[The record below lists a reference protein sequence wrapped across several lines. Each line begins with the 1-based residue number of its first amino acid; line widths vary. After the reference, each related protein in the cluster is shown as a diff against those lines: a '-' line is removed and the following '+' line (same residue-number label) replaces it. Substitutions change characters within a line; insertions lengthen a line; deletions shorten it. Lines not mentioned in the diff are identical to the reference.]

1 MKTNNH
7 SEIGWHMILGAIV
20 FLMLVPIVFA
30 LSNSFKTLQDAFNT
44 IFEIIPSHPTLE
56 NYRHVFEKLP
66 FVQITLNT
74 FLIAASVTTF
84 KTITSLFAAY
94 SFVYFDYKGKQF
106 FYFIMLSTM
115 FIPFTVTMIPN
126 YQMISKL
133 GLRDCIWGVALPQ
146 FADVLGIFL
155 LRQAMRGIPKA
166 LIEAARMEGIG
177 SLKIMRDIILPLVR
191 PSILTTGIIFFIN
204 SWNEYVWP
212 VLILKSKENYTLSLA
227 LQMYISAEGGTEFT
241 IAMAVS
247 VITMIIPLALY
258 LIFQRYIINTFAE
271 GVQLAKTVGL
281 DNVKVLI
288 DFYHM
293 VCEKETPEVLR
304 KYGKEYLRHVHFS
317 YPSIPEIDG
326 VRDPD
331 NIRTIFEGELHR
343 RGWWRTFPSCR
354 EEWDYTDFIQALKD
368 CGYQGR
374 VSLEAPVT
382 DFDRQAQ
389 EALAFMKAEF

>member
-126 YQMISKL
+126 YLMISKL

-166 LIEAARMEGIG
+166 LIEAAQMEGIG

-258 LIFQRYIINTFAE
+258 LIFQRYIINTFAAS
-271 GVQLAKTVGL
+271 GVKG
-281 DNVKVLI
+281 
-288 DFYHM
+288 
-293 VCEKETPEVLR
+293 
-304 KYGKEYLRHVHFS
+304 
-317 YPSIPEIDG
+317 
-326 VRDPD
+326 
-331 NIRTIFEGELHR
+331 
-343 RGWWRTFPSCR
+343 
-354 EEWDYTDFIQALKD
+354 
-368 CGYQGR
+368 
-374 VSLEAPVT
+374 
-382 DFDRQAQ
+382 
-389 EALAFMKAEF
+389 

>member
-30 LSNSFKTLQDAFNT
+30 LSNSFKILQDAFNT

-74 FLIAASVTTF
+74 FLIAASVTAF
-84 KTITSLFAAY
+84 KTIT
-94 SFVYFDYKGKQF
+94 
-106 FYFIMLSTM
+106 MLSTM

-126 YQMISKL
+126 YLMISKL

-258 LIFQRYIINTFAE
+258 LIFQRYIINTFAAS
-271 GVQLAKTVGL
+271 GVKG
-281 DNVKVLI
+281 
-288 DFYHM
+288 
-293 VCEKETPEVLR
+293 
-304 KYGKEYLRHVHFS
+304 
-317 YPSIPEIDG
+317 
-326 VRDPD
+326 
-331 NIRTIFEGELHR
+331 
-343 RGWWRTFPSCR
+343 
-354 EEWDYTDFIQALKD
+354 
-368 CGYQGR
+368 
-374 VSLEAPVT
+374 
-382 DFDRQAQ
+382 
-389 EALAFMKAEF
+389 

>member
-74 FLIAASVTTF
+74 FLIAASVTAF

-94 SFVYFDYKGKQF
+94 SFVYFEYKGKQF

-126 YQMISKL
+126 YLMISKL

-166 LIEAARMEGIG
+166 LIEAQDHARYHPAAGTPVHSHDRDHFLYQFLERVCMAGAH
-177 SLKIMRDIILPLVR
+177 LKEQGKLHAFPGAPDVH
-191 PSILTTGIIFFIN
+191 
-204 SWNEYVWP
+204 
-212 VLILKSKENYTLSLA
+212 
-227 LQMYISAEGGTEFT
+227 
-241 IAMAVS
+241 
-247 VITMIIPLALY
+247 
-258 LIFQRYIINTFAE
+258 QR
-271 GVQLAKTVGL
+271 
-281 DNVKVLI
+281 
-288 DFYHM
+288 
-293 VCEKETPEVLR
+293 
-304 KYGKEYLRHVHFS
+304 
-317 YPSIPEIDG
+317 
-326 VRDPD
+326 
-331 NIRTIFEGELHR
+331 
-343 RGWWRTFPSCR
+343 
-354 EEWDYTDFIQALKD
+354 
-368 CGYQGR
+368 
-374 VSLEAPVT
+374 
-382 DFDRQAQ
+382 
-389 EALAFMKAEF
+389 

>member
-74 FLIAASVTTF
+74 FLIAASVTAF

-94 SFVYFDYKGKQF
+94 SFVYFEYKGKQF

-126 YQMISKL
+126 YLMISKI

-155 LRQAMRGIPKA
+155 LRQAMRGI
-166 LIEAARMEGIG
+166 
-177 SLKIMRDIILPLVR
+177 

-258 LIFQRYIINTFAE
+258 LIFQRYIINTFAAS
-271 GVQLAKTVGL
+271 GVKG
-281 DNVKVLI
+281 
-288 DFYHM
+288 
-293 VCEKETPEVLR
+293 
-304 KYGKEYLRHVHFS
+304 
-317 YPSIPEIDG
+317 
-326 VRDPD
+326 
-331 NIRTIFEGELHR
+331 
-343 RGWWRTFPSCR
+343 
-354 EEWDYTDFIQALKD
+354 
-368 CGYQGR
+368 
-374 VSLEAPVT
+374 
-382 DFDRQAQ
+382 
-389 EALAFMKAEF
+389 

>member
-126 YQMISKL
+126 YLMISKL
-133 GLRDCIWGVALPQ
+133 GLRDCIWGVAFPQ

-166 LIEAARMEGIG
+166 LIEAAR
-177 SLKIMRDIILPLVR
+177 
-191 PSILTTGIIFFIN
+191 
-204 SWNEYVWP
+204 
-212 VLILKSKENYTLSLA
+212 LILKSKENYTLSLA

-258 LIFQRYIINTFAE
+258 LIFQRYIINTFAAS
-271 GVQLAKTVGL
+271 GVKG
-281 DNVKVLI
+281 
-288 DFYHM
+288 
-293 VCEKETPEVLR
+293 
-304 KYGKEYLRHVHFS
+304 
-317 YPSIPEIDG
+317 
-326 VRDPD
+326 
-331 NIRTIFEGELHR
+331 
-343 RGWWRTFPSCR
+343 
-354 EEWDYTDFIQALKD
+354 
-368 CGYQGR
+368 
-374 VSLEAPVT
+374 
-382 DFDRQAQ
+382 
-389 EALAFMKAEF
+389 

>member
-44 IFEIIPSHPTLE
+44 IFEITPSHPTLE

-126 YQMISKL
+126 YLMISKL

-293 VCEKETPEVLR
+293 VCEKENPEVLR